1 MGLLDKLKKLPK
13 LALAGTVC
21 LTTMLNN
28 SAPIHAAGNTSLKYM
43 DGWSMAGEAY
53 GQGAML
59 YRDGEHVYCIEP
71 GVGYP
76 EGVSYG
82 IHDIDKTLSQTLI
95 KKLSHISYYGYGYSG
110 RTDKKWAAATQNLI
124 WEKVLGYRRDYIQV
138 SGESMTSLENQIMD
152 DVNDYYTKPSFDSNS
167 YTLDIGES
175 ITLTDTK
182 GILSKYNVKSS
193 DGLSVTKSGNKLTIT
208 ATASAKDNSEIILS
222 NVPSSK
228 QGDSIMYWDGVAG
241 HQKTAVFLVND
252 PTFAYIDVK
261 VNKYGSLKL
270 AKIDEDGNK
279 VAGTSFKVS
288 KNEDMSSSVG
298 TYTTGEDGTV
308 TANELLPGKY
318 YIQETKVPNH
328 LILDNTI
335 HSVTIEANKTATY
348 TATNKWKQGKLKLR
362 KFDSKNGKQIEGAT
376 YGIYNE
382 QNQELQRLV
391 TRATGYAESG
401 YLRFGNYY
409 VKEIASPEGYV
420 LNSTKYPVTVSE
432 NEEVITINAEDK
444 PIEGYIEIKKKDSLN
459 GASIGG
465 AIYGIYDADGKE
477 VQQLTTK
484 AGTYVRSK
492 ALTYGSYTIK
502 EIVAPEGYVLSTR
515 TYNATIKTEDQNSQV
530 TVEDKPIEGYIQV
543 VKKDSKSGKTIVKA
557 HTVFEVYR
565 ASDDSFIDTITT
577 NSAGKA
583 KTDLLRYGDYYLKE
597 KTAPYGYAYSE
608 TKIKYQIREE
618 GKTYTA
624 EFANVRTPGKIMISK
639 EDSKTGKQPLGDATL
654 ANAIYGIYAKDN
666 ILDPADGEIL
676 YKPDDKVATMTTD
689 ADGNASKDGLYLG
702 AYYIKEITPS
712 KGYTLDTTTY
722 NVILDY
728 VNQSEAIITKKQT
741 VLERV
746 KAQAFELIKISDHG
760 SGETDLLECA
770 EFTIKLKAD
779 VNKAGSWD
787 KAPIAKNAEGKTVA
801 IMKTDQKGYALSD
814 ELPYGEYIVRETKV
828 PDEHYRI
835 DDFTVIIK
843 EDKREPQTW
852 RIFNDKKF
860 HAVISIIKQDAQTQ
874 KTIAVSGAT
883 FKIKNLDTNSYFGYW
898 EWNPFPHYVDSWT
911 SDESGTVMTGDVLE
925 PGNYQLEETN
935 APKPYLVNTT
945 PVKFKVSSNVAY
957 ETLPDGTTP
966 VICIIMKDISVKG
979 KISVEKQGEVLTD
992 VKKDGKGNVQFVYET
1007 RKLPNAQFAI
1017 FAKEDIF
1024 APDNSG
1030 TLLYKKNQLVE
1041 SIKTDKNGMAHSN
1054 LLPLGNYM
1062 VKEQQAPEGFIQTNE
1077 VHDVSLQYETQEVPI
1092 VFALAG
1098 MFENKRQKVHLDVQK
1113 LDKDTKQPLANAE
1126 FKLYAM
1132 QDIVSVDGKMLI
1144 RKDEC
1149 IETATSSK
1157 DGKVPIISDLPLS
1170 MYKLKE
1176 TKAPIGYVST
1186 NFEEQIDAHYQG
1198 QDIPSITYKAFI
1210 ENEITEVE
1218 VAKKDIT
1225 NDEEIEGAQM
1235 MIYPKDEPGAVF
1247 ATWISGQDGKD
1258 DKGKIK
1264 PHIVKGLQ
1272 PNTTYILHEISSPHG
1287 YALAQDVEFEI
1298 KDSGDLQFVE
1308 MKDELVL
1315 GQLVWEKTGEI
1326 FMSTVTGQCEFGKTE
1341 SPVWETSNLL
1351 HAEIT
1356 IYAAEDIK
1364 IGNTLY
1370 YHKDEKV
1377 ESLESDWDE
1386 VASKH
1391 LVCGAYYYMETKTPH
1406 GYVKDVRKHYFM
1418 IEDAQT
1424 TKLQIHTSSLYNERP
1439 HFTLNMTKLLEQ
1451 QEVFKNE
1458 DAYLDVLY
1466 GIYAREDIYDY
1477 MGKVAIPNGTLLHTS
1492 GIDKTGKLENM
1503 IDLPNGVYYVKELK
1517 TNAQYVLDEKEY
1529 DFEIGWHGE
1538 DVVNYV
1544 VHLQAES
1551 TLENKLARGSLL
1563 IHKVDSEN
1571 KNQRMKNV
1579 TFRLSDKKDMSHILK
1594 EQETDENGYAHFAN
1608 LELGMYYVQEK
1619 EQVVGYTLNDHI
1631 YQAKVAK
1638 HGDVLEI
1645 RIENVPVK
1653 MRFDKID
1660 EKDKKHLKG
1669 AILQILDKQNGQV
1682 IAEWTSDGTPYT
1694 VMYLEEG
1701 KNYVF
1706 HEVYAPKNYQKADD
1720 ITFTAKHNKTIVMKD
1735 EKIKVKHNVVT
1746 MDASLRRDFLM
1757 LCSITSLCVLCM
1769 LRKRK
1774 RNLD

>member
-1 MGLLDKLKKLPK
+1 
-13 LALAGTVC
+13 
-21 LTTMLNN
+21 
-28 SAPIHAAGNTSLKYM
+28 
-43 DGWSMAGEAY
+43 
-53 GQGAML
+53 
-59 YRDGEHVYCIEP
+59 
-71 GVGYP
+71 
-76 EGVSYG
+76 
-82 IHDIDKTLSQTLI
+82 
-95 KKLSHISYYGYGYSG
+95 
-110 RTDKKWAAATQNLI
+110 
-124 WEKVLGYRRDYIQV
+124 
-138 SGESMTSLENQIMD
+138 
-152 DVNDYYTKPSFDSNS
+152 
-167 YTLDIGES
+167 
-175 ITLTDTK
+175 
-182 GILSKYNVKSS
+182 
-193 DGLSVTKSGNKLTIT
+193 
-208 ATASAKDNSEIILS
+208 
-222 NVPSSK
+222 
-228 QGDSIMYWDGVAG
+228 
-241 HQKTAVFLVND
+241 
-252 PTFAYIDVK
+252 
-261 VNKYGSLKL
+261 
-270 AKIDEDGNK
+270 
-279 VAGTSFKVS
+279 
-288 KNEDMSSSVG
+288 
-298 TYTTGEDGTV
+298 
-308 TANELLPGKY
+308 
-318 YIQETKVPNH
+318 
-328 LILDNTI
+328 
-335 HSVTIEANKTATY
+335 
-348 TATNKWKQGKLKLR
+348 
-362 KFDSKNGKQIEGAT
+362 
-376 YGIYNE
+376 
-382 QNQELQRLV
+382 
-391 TRATGYAESG
+391 
-401 YLRFGNYY
+401 
-409 VKEIASPEGYV
+409 
-420 LNSTKYPVTVSE
+420 
-432 NEEVITINAEDK
+432 
-444 PIEGYIEIKKKDSLN
+444 
-459 GASIGG
+459 
-465 AIYGIYDADGKE
+465 
-477 VQQLTTK
+477 
-484 AGTYVRSK
+484 
-492 ALTYGSYTIK
+492 
-502 EIVAPEGYVLSTR
+502 
-515 TYNATIKTEDQNSQV
+515 
-530 TVEDKPIEGYIQV
+530 
-543 VKKDSKSGKTIVKA
+543 
-557 HTVFEVYR
+557 
-565 ASDDSFIDTITT
+565 
-577 NSAGKA
+577 
-583 KTDLLRYGDYYLKE
+583 
-597 KTAPYGYAYSE
+597 
-608 TKIKYQIREE
+608 
-618 GKTYTA
+618 
-624 EFANVRTPGKIMISK
+624 
-639 EDSKTGKQPLGDATL
+639 
-654 ANAIYGIYAKDN
+654 
-666 ILDPADGEIL
+666 
-676 YKPDDKVATMTTD
+676 
-689 ADGNASKDGLYLG
+689 
-702 AYYIKEITPS
+702 
-712 KGYTLDTTTY
+712 
-722 NVILDY
+722 
-728 VNQSEAIITKKQT
+728 
-741 VLERV
+741 
-746 KAQAFELIKISDHG
+746 
-760 SGETDLLECA
+760 
-770 EFTIKLKAD
+770 
-779 VNKAGSWD
+779 
-787 KAPIAKNAEGKTVA
+787 
-801 IMKTDQKGYALSD
+801 
-814 ELPYGEYIVRETKV
+814 
-828 PDEHYRI
+828 
-835 DDFTVIIK
+835 
-843 EDKREPQTW
+843 
-852 RIFNDKKF
+852 
-860 HAVISIIKQDAQTQ
+860 
-874 KTIAVSGAT
+874 
-883 FKIKNLDTNSYFGYW
+883 
-898 EWNPFPHYVDSWT
+898 
-911 SDESGTVMTGDVLE
+911 MTGDVLE

-1326 FMSTVTGQCEFGKTE
+1326 FMSTLTGQCEFGKTE
-1341 SPVWETSNLL
+1341 SPVWETSNRV

-1619 EQVVGYTLNDHI
+1619 EQVAGYTLNDHI